1 MIFDLEVPIY
11 DCHIALLVEST
22 LEDFEEFYNDNKERL
37 TEEEYK
43 NIAEDIKDVGHVDG
57 LTMQA
62 EKGSNCL
69 VYLRHPENKDD
80 VAHEIFH
87 VANKILMTRGVTF
100 DADAEAWAYL
110 IGWITKRF
118 YEIISKDND
127 KQ

>member
-11 DCHIALLVEST
+11 NCHIAFLVEST
-22 LEDFEEFYNDNKERL
+22 VEDFEEFYKNNKERL

-43 NIAEDIKDVGHVDG
+43 SIAEDIKDVVNVDG
-57 LTMQA
+57 LTMRDD
-62 EKGSNCL
+62 KTCDYL
-69 VYLRHPENKDD
+69 VYFRHPEHKDD

-87 VANKILMTRGVTF
+87 VANKILMARGVTF

>member
-11 DCHIALLVEST
+11 DCHIAFLVEST
-22 LEDFEEFYNDNKERL
+22 AEDFEEFYKGNKERL

-43 NIAEDIKDVGHVDG
+43 NISDDIKDVGHVNG
-57 LTMQA
+57 LTMKA
-62 EKGSNCL
+62 EKECNYL

-87 VANKILMTRGVTF
+87 VANNILMERGVTF
-100 DADAEAWAYL
+100 DDDAEAWAYL
-110 IGWITKRF
+110 IGWITKMF
-118 YEIISKDND
+118 YETISKDND

>member
-1 MIFDLEVPIY
+1 M
-11 DCHIALLVEST
+11 
-22 LEDFEEFYNDNKERL
+22 EDFEEFYNDNKERL

-43 NIAEDIKDVGHVDG
+43 NIAEDIKDVDHVDG
-57 LTMQA
+57 LTMKE
-62 EKGSNCL
+62 EKGCNYI
-69 VYLRHPENKDD
+69 VYFRHPERKDD

-87 VANKILMTRGVTF
+87 VSNSILMTRGVTF